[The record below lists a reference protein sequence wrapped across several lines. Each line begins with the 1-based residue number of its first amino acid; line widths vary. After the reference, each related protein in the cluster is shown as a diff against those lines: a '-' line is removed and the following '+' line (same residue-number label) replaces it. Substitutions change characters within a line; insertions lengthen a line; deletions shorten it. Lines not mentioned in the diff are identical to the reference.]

1 MNTDRRGFIKG
12 SLVAAAAAPQLI
24 IAGCSNGDVIDRK
37 LAFKTLEEGFREAE
51 RLASVDIVTIE
62 EGFSLPQTLV
72 HCAQSIEYSML
83 GFPEPKSALFQK
95 TLGSVAFNVFSQRG
109 RMSHDLEEAIPGAE
123 ALSPTVSMHQALQRL
138 QNAIESFRQAETD
151 LKPHFAYGQLSRNE
165 YELAHAMHLAN
176 HFSAIDG

>member
-1 MNTDRRGFIKG
+1 MNTDRRGFIKS
-12 SLVAAAAAPQLI
+12 SLVAAVAAPQLI
-24 IAGCSNGDVIDRK
+24 VSGCSGDAIDRK

-51 RLASVDIVTIE
+51 RLARVEIVTIE

-72 HCAQSIEYSML
+72 HCAQSIEYSIR
-83 GFPEPKSALFQK
+83 GFPESKSALFQK

-109 RMSHDLEEAIPGAE
+109 RMSHNLEEAIPGAE
-123 ALSPTVSMHQALQRL
+123 ALSPTIPIDQALQRL
-138 QNAIESFRQAETD
+138 QNAIESFRQAETG
-151 LKPHFAYGQLSRNE
+151 LKPHFAYGELSRTE